1 MRLRSLFLLLA
12 VSACAA
18 AHADTITIR
27 ADEWLPYNGTTAR
40 KPPGYMIEMAD
51 AIAAK
56 NGHTI
61 GYSNLPWDD
70 AVAAVRK
77 GQYDCVVGALKS
89 DAEGFAFPAEPWGK
103 SQNAFYAKKDTTWR
117 YEGPQSLD
125 KIKMVV
131 IDGYSYGDEVD
142 AWVEANKANPDRV
155 KVVTS
160 TGRARV
166 HAFMHLV
173 TNRADVFVEDINVG
187 DETIRQLQITDSVQN
202 IGAVADP
209 DPLYIACTPADPRG
223 ARYAAMFS
231 EGTRELRASG
241 ELDRI
246 LAKYGVKDWKPKQE
260 P

>member
-1 MRLRSLFLLLA
+1 MRLRTLLWPMLLVA
-12 VSACAA
+12 ASAG
-18 AHADTITIR
+18 ADDIKIR

-51 AIAAK
+51 AIAKA

-61 GYSNLPWDD
+61 NYSNLPWDD

-77 GQYDCVVGALKS
+77 GTFDCVVGALKS

-103 SQNAFYAKKDTTWR
+103 SQNAFYAKKDKPWR
-117 YEGPQSLD
+117 YDGTAASLE
-125 KIKMVV
+125 KIKLVV

-142 AWVEANKANPDRV
+142 AYIEANKANADRI

-173 TNRADVFVEDINVG
+173 TSKADVFVEDVNVG
-187 DETIRQLQITDSVQN
+187 DETIRQLQIGESISN
-202 IGAVADP
+202 IGPVADP
-209 DPLYIACTPADPRG
+209 DALYVACTPADPRG
-223 ARYAAMFS
+223 AVYATMFS
-231 EGTRELRASG
+231 EGTRKMRESG
-241 ELDRI
+241 ELAKI
-246 LAKYGVKDWKPKQE
+246 LAKYGVKDWKPGQ
-260 P
+260 